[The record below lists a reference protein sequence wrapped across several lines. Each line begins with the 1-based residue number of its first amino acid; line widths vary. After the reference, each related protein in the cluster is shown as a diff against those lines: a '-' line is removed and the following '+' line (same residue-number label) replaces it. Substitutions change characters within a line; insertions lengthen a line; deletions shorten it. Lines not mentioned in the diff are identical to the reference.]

1 MIKKLLIVIILF
13 QNFQSIAYSSE
24 KLIWIK
30 YKINEDLIT
39 NYDIFREKQYLKALN
54 NDLETLAEEQLIK
67 IAENSLIKEKI
78 KKNEIE
84 KYYNVN
90 YNSDSVN
97 FFIEDLRKKLGINN
111 QKDFEKYLSNY
122 EIDLKELRSKF
133 IIEQTWN
140 KMILS
145 IYEERILIDEK
156 KISEKLEKSI
166 KEKRNQ
172 KSYNI
177 SEIIFLEKNIEDFKK
192 KYDEI
197 IISIEKFGFEK
208 TAAIY
213 SISSTANENGRIG
226 WVNQNQLSKK
236 ILNKLKDLPV
246 GSFTKPINTAGGAL
260 LLYLNDKKEVL
271 IENIDK
277 ELELSN
283 IITAEKNR
291 QLNEFSIIHY
301 KKTEKKSYVKKF

>member
-1 MIKKLLIVIILF
+1 MIKKLLIAIIF
-13 QNFQSIAYSSE
+13 FMNFQSISYSSE

-30 YKINEDLIT
+30 YKVNDDLIT
-39 NYDIFREKQYLKALN
+39 NYDIFKEKQYLKALN
-54 NDLETLAEEQLIK
+54 NDLEALAEDQLIK

-97 FFIEDLRKKLGINN
+97 FFIEDLRKKLGINT
-111 QKDFEKYLSNY
+111 QEDFKKYLANY

-140 KMILS
+140 KMIIS

-177 SEIIFLEKNIEDFKK
+177 SEIVFFENNVEDFKK

-208 TAAIY
+208 TAAIH
-213 SISSTANENGRIG
+213 SISDTANENGRIG

-236 ILNKLKDLPV
+236 ILNELQELQI
-246 GSFTKPINTAGGAL
+246 GSFTRPINTAGGAL

-271 IENIDK
+271 VENIDK

>member
-1 MIKKLLIVIILF
+1 M
-13 QNFQSIAYSSE
+13 NFQSISYSSD

-30 YKINEDLIT
+30 YKVNDDLIT
-39 NYDIFREKQYLKALN
+39 NYDIFKEKQYLKALN
-54 NDLETLAEEQLIK
+54 NDLEALAEDQLIK

-97 FFIEDLRKKLGINN
+97 FFIEDLRKKLSINT
-111 QKDFEKYLSNY
+111 QKEFKEYLANY

-140 KMILS
+140 KMIIS

-166 KEKRNQ
+166 MEKRNQ

-177 SEIIFLEKNIEDFKK
+177 SEIVFLEKNVEDFKK

-208 TAAIY
+208 TAAIH
-213 SISSTANENGRIG
+213 SISDTANENGRIG

-236 ILNKLKDLPV
+236 ILNELQELQI
-246 GSFTKPINTAGGAL
+246 GSFTRPINTVGGAL

-271 IENIDK
+271 VENIDK

-291 QLNEFSIIHY
+291 QLNEFSIILR
-301 KKTEKKSYVKKF
+301 K

>member
-1 MIKKLLIVIILF
+1 M
-13 QNFQSIAYSSE
+13 NFQSISYSSD

-30 YKINEDLIT
+30 YKVNDDLIT
-39 NYDIFREKQYLKALN
+39 NYDIFKEKQYLKALN
-54 NDLETLAEEQLIK
+54 NDLETLAEDQLIK

-78 KKNEIE
+78 KKNEID

-97 FFIEDLRKKLGINN
+97 FFIEDLRKKLSINT
-111 QKDFEKYLSNY
+111 QKEFKEYLANY

-140 KMILS
+140 KMIIS

-177 SEIIFLEKNIEDFKK
+177 SEIVFLEKNVEDFK

-208 TAAIY
+208 TAAIH
-213 SISSTANENGRIG
+213 SISDTANENGRIG

-236 ILNKLKDLPV
+236 FLMNYKNYKLDHLQGQLIL
-246 GSFTKPINTAGGAL
+246 
-260 LLYLNDKKEVL
+260 
-271 IENIDK
+271 
-277 ELELSN
+277 
-283 IITAEKNR
+283 
-291 QLNEFSIIHY
+291 
-301 KKTEKKSYVKKF
+301 

>member
-177 SEIIFLEKNIEDFKK
+177 SEIVFLEKNIEDFKK

-236 ILNKLKDLPV
+236 ILSKLKDLPV